1 MAAGMRGE
9 TVRAPI
15 CSPYRPSFGE
25 VLLASG
31 VAAVGR
37 RLWWALRH
45 PVPTLTMVAVLTV
58 VEAEGVGP
66 VCLAAAG
73 VGVLLAVWRWRWPA
87 GFSRVVGD
95 PARSR

>member
-15 CSPYRPSFGE
+15 RNPYRPSFDE
-25 VLLASG
+25 ALVASG

-45 PVPTLTMVAVLTV
+45 PVPTLLMVGVLTV

-66 VCLAAAG
+66 VGLAAAG
-73 VGVLLAVWRWRWPA
+73 VGGLLAVWRWTWPA

>member
-1 MAAGMRGE
+1 MRGE
-9 TVRAPI
+9 PVRAPI
-15 CSPYRPSFGE
+15 RSPYRPSFGE

-45 PVPTLTMVAVLTV
+45 PVPTLLMLGVLTV
-58 VEAEGVGP
+58 VETEGVGP
-66 VCLAAAG
+66 VGLVAACASI
-73 VGVLLAVWRWRWPA
+73 LLAVWRWRWPA
-87 GFSRVVGD
+87 GFTRVVGD